1 MKIDRLIW
9 GILFLFVGGV
19 LLLDNF
25 DVITFYWRNVW
36 QFWPIIL
43 IILGV
48 NVLLGKKESNI
59 GGIISIGILVVTLG
73 YLFYRGQQPLE
84 RNSWVSERFG
94 GDWNFD
100 DESDTAFIDNAQRQ
114 LFTEPM
120 ANESLKSATLNLNCG
135 GTSVYLEETSD
146 SLFTAAVSQR
156 AGSFLYNKEVSDTSA
171 TVNLRMKDNK
181 KNFKIGKGGSNRIEL
196 KLNPNPFWNI
206 DMHMGAGGLD
216 MDLTA
221 FKIRSLSFE
230 GGAASADIK
239 LGDKAMVT
247 TVHIKTGV
255 AEVNIKVPKGSGC
268 QIISKTGLSSTDYNG
283 FDKKEDGVYETANFA
298 TATHKIYLTFDG
310 GLSSFDV
317 TRY

>member
-25 DVITFYWRNVW
+25 NVITFYWRNIW
-36 QFWPIIL
+36 QFWPVIL

-48 NVLLGKKESNI
+48 NVLIGKKESNI
-59 GGIISIGILVVTLG
+59 GGIISISILVITLG
-73 YLFYRGQQPLE
+73 YLFYRGQQPAE
-84 RNSWVSERFG
+84 SSRWYTDRFR

-100 DESDTAFIDNAQRQ
+100 DEGTSDSKDYGQRQ
-114 LFTEPM
+114 LFSEPFSN
-120 ANESLKSATLNLNCG
+120 AGLKTATLNLHCG
-135 GTSVYLEETSD
+135 GTSVRLEDTSD
-146 SLFTAAVSQR
+146 SLFTASVSQR
-156 AGSFLYNKEVSDTSA
+156 TGRFVYNKELSDTSA
-171 TVNLRMKDNK
+171 VVNLKMDENK
-181 KNFKIGKGGSNRIEL
+181 KQFRIGKSGSSKIEL
-196 KLNPNPFWNI
+196 KLNPQPLWDIN
-206 DMHMGAGGLD
+206 MQMGAGGLD
-216 MDLTA
+216 LDLTQ
-221 FKIRSLSFE
+221 FKISTMVFE

-239 LGDKAMVT
+239 LGDKSMLT
-247 TVHIKTGV
+247 TVRVKTGV

-283 FDKKEDGVYETANFA
+283 FDKKEDGRYETANFA
-298 TATHKIYLTFDG
+298 TATHKIYITFDG

>member
-59 GGIISIGILVVTLG
+59 GGIISVGILVVTLG
-73 YLFYRGQQPLE
+73 YLFYRGQQPAE
-84 RNSWVSERFG
+84 HNSWVSERFR

-100 DESDTAFIDNAQRQ
+100 DDNDTASREYGQRQ
-114 LFTEPM
+114 LFAEPM
-120 ANESLKSATLNLNCG
+120 ANESLKSATLNLSCG

-156 AGSFLYNKEVSDTSA
+156 AGSFIYNKELSDTSA
-171 TVNLRMKDNK
+171 TVNLKMNENKKKFRISKGGDNK
-181 KNFKIGKGGSNRIEL
+181 IEL
-196 KLNPNPFWNI
+196 KLNPLPFWNI

-221 FKIRSLSFE
+221 FKIRSLVFE

-239 LGDKAMVT
+239 LGDKSMVT
-247 TVHIKTGV
+247 TVRVKTGV

-268 QIISKTGLSSTDYNG
+268 QIISETGLSSTNYNG
-283 FDKKEDGVYETANFA
+283 FDKKEDGKYETANFA
-298 TATHKIYLTFDG
+298 TATHKIYLKFEG

-317 TRY
+317 SRY